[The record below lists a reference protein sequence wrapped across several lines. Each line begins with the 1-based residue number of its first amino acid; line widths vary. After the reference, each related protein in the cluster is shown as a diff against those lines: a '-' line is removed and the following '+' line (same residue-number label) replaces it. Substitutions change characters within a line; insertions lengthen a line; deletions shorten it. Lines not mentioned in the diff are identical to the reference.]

1 MTPLQALQLLDN
13 LASGVQLNRA
23 DHVKV
28 NEAIQILLKAI
39 TPVQEEVNQPDNV
52 AEQ

>member
-39 TPVQEEVNQPDNV
+39 TPVQEEVKQPDNV